1 MSVQLKR
8 INYFPIDICFFEDEK
23 IELMIA
29 EFGMESVAILL
40 KLQCA
45 IYSNSYYLP
54 WNENRCKIFASKFR
68 MRNAARLQRI
78 VNWLVDIGYFEQS
91 LYENEGIL
99 TSRDIQTQFFGAIAR
114 RKKLKT
120 EDLDYLI
127 IDLNNEKQE
136 TRSKQKNAN
145 KSTIQDNKK
154 MIQDDKTAPK
164 EEYNKEE
171 YHYCPVKVD
180 K

>member
-1 MSVQLKR
+1 
-8 INYFPIDICFFEDEK
+8 
-23 IELMIA
+23 MIA

-78 VNWLVDIGYFEQS
+78 
-91 LYENEGIL
+91 ENEGIL

-114 RKKLKT
+114 RKKSKSLK
-120 EDLDYLI
+120 Y
-127 IDLNNEKQE
+127 
-136 TRSKQKNAN
+136 
-145 KSTIQDNKK
+145 
-154 MIQDDKTAPK
+154 
-164 EEYNKEE
+164 
-171 YHYCPVKVD
+171 
-180 K
+180 

>member
-114 RKKLKT
+114 RKK
-120 EDLDYLI
+120 
-127 IDLNNEKQE
+127 
-136 TRSKQKNAN
+136 
-145 KSTIQDNKK
+145 
-154 MIQDDKTAPK
+154 
-164 EEYNKEE
+164 
-171 YHYCPVKVD
+171 YH
-180 K
+180 